1 MAVNTYKEDEN
12 VSNVSN
18 IKTLLRTVSY
28 LKDYK
33 FQSAL
38 AIIMI
43 LVETLIVAMLPALS
57 ERAVD
62 VNIANK
68 DVKGLMIT
76 MGIAA
81 GLAISSWLLTL
92 GFKKILANVTNKIV
106 YEIRR
111 DAFDHLQTL
120 SLYYFD
126 SRPTGKILSRL
137 INDVSSLKEM
147 FTRLITSLIPN
158 LTLIVAVVIIMLRAN
173 AILSL
178 SAFLVVPLLVVSIY
192 FVMIKN
198 FKNWMDFRQKN
209 SNMNAYT
216 HESYA
221 GIKVIQAF
229 SAEKETIEEGDKI
242 MKDVERSWV
251 KAVRRADLL
260 NIVIHW
266 SMGIGYFVLYL
277 FAVKWLKLGQSS
289 VGQLIAFASY
299 IALFW
304 QPIRSLAAT
313 FNQFTNQVT
322 SAQRV
327 FELLDTESI
336 LQEVP
341 DAKELSVSEGEVDF
355 RNITFAYPDEPDVE
369 VLHDMSLTVKPGEL
383 IALVGP
389 TGAGKTTIVNLIARF
404 YDPVSGQVLID
415 GQDISKVTL
424 ASLRS
429 NIGVMT
435 QDSFLFSGTI
445 RENLLYG
452 KPEAT
457 EEEMVSAC
465 HKLGMDDM
473 IASQPEG
480 FDTKVSLDSLSQ
492 GQKQLIALARTLIAD
507 PKILLLDEATSAI
520 DTRTEEL
527 VQAGMALLMKGR
539 TSFVVAHRLSTITKA
554 DRILVIQDKGIAE
567 AGTHRELMQ
576 KKGIYADLY
585 NSQFEELDKE

>member
-33 FQSAL
+33 FQSIL

-43 LVETLIVAMLPALS
+43 LLETLIVAYLPSLS

-62 VNIANK
+62 VDIANK
-68 DVKGLMIT
+68 DVRGLMIT
-76 MGIAA
+76 MGIATA
-81 GLAISSWLLTL
+81 LAISSWLLTL

-158 LTLIVAVVIIMLRAN
+158 LALIIAVVIIMLRAN

-178 SAFLVVPLLVVSIY
+178 SAFLVVPLLIVSIY

-242 MKDVERSWV
+242 MKDVEKSWV

-289 VGQLIAFASY
+289 VGQLIAFATY

-336 LQEVP
+336 LQEIP
-341 DAKELSVSEGEVDF
+341 DAEELKVTEGEVDF
-355 RNITFAYPDEPDVE
+355 RNITFAYPDEPETE
-369 VLHDMSLTVKPGEL
+369 VLHDMSLSVRPGEM

-389 TGAGKTTIVNLIARF
+389 TGAGKTTIVNLISRF

-452 KPEAT
+452 KPDAT
-457 EEEMVSAC
+457 EEEMTSAC
-465 HKLGMDDM
+465 HKLGMDEM
-473 IASQPEG
+473 IASQPQG
-480 FDTKVSLDSLSQ
+480 YDTTVSLDSLSQ

-576 KKGIYADLY
+576 KKGLYADLY

>member
-18 IKTLLRTVSY
+18 FKTLLRTVSY

-33 FQSAL
+33 LQSVL

-43 LVETLIVAMLPALS
+43 LAETLIVAYLPSLS

-62 VNIANK
+62 VDIANK
-68 DVKGLMIT
+68 DVRGLMMT
-76 MGIAA
+76 MGIATA
-81 GLAISSWLLTL
+81 LAISSWLLTL

-158 LTLIVAVVIIMLRAN
+158 LTLIVAVVVIMLSTN
-173 AILSL
+173 AVLSL

-216 HESYA
+216 HESYT

-229 SAEKETIEEGDKI
+229 SAEKETIDEGDKI
-242 MKDVERSWV
+242 MKDVEKSWV

-289 VGQLIAFASY
+289 VGQLIAFATY

-304 QPIRSLAAT
+304 QPIRALAAT

-341 DAKELSVSEGEVDF
+341 DAEELKVTEGEVVFED
-355 RNITFAYPDEPDVE
+355 ITFAYPDEPDKE
-369 VLHDMSLTVKPGEL
+369 VLKDMSLRVKPGEM

-389 TGAGKTTIVNLIARF
+389 TGAGKTTIVNLISRF
-404 YDPVSGQVLID
+404 YDPVSGEVLID

-473 IASQPEG
+473 IASQPQG
-480 FDTKVSLDSLSQ
+480 YDTAVSQDSLSQ

-520 DTRTEEL
+520 DTKTEEL

>member
-33 FQSAL
+33 FQSIL

-43 LVETLIVAMLPALS
+43 LLETLIVAYLPSLS

-62 VNIANK
+62 VDIANK
-68 DVKGLMIT
+68 DVRGLMIT
-76 MGIAA
+76 MGIATA
-81 GLAISSWLLTL
+81 LAISSWLLTL

-158 LTLIVAVVIIMLRAN
+158 LALIIAVVIIMLKAN

-178 SAFLVVPLLVVSIY
+178 SAFLVVPLLIVSIY

-242 MKDVERSWV
+242 MKDVEKSWV

-289 VGQLIAFASY
+289 VGQLIAFATY

-336 LQEVP
+336 LQEIP
-341 DAKELSVSEGEVDF
+341 DAEELKVTEGEVDF
-355 RNITFAYPDEPDVE
+355 RNITFAYPDEPETE
-369 VLHDMSLTVKPGEL
+369 VLHDMSLSVRPGEM

-389 TGAGKTTIVNLIARF
+389 TGAGKTTIVNLISRF

-452 KPEAT
+452 KPDAT
-457 EEEMVSAC
+457 DEEMTSAC
-465 HKLGMDDM
+465 HKLGMDEM
-473 IASQPEG
+473 IASQPQG
-480 FDTKVSLDSLSQ
+480 YDTTVSLDSLSQ

-576 KKGIYADLY
+576 KKGLYADLY

>member
-33 FQSAL
+33 FQSIL

-43 LVETLIVAMLPALS
+43 LLETLIVAYLPSLS

-62 VNIANK
+62 VDIANK
-68 DVKGLMIT
+68 DIRGLMIT
-76 MGIAA
+76 MGIATA
-81 GLAISSWLLTL
+81 LAISSWLLTL

-158 LTLIVAVVIIMLRAN
+158 LALIIAVVIIMLRAN
-173 AILSL
+173 AVLSL

-229 SAEKETIEEGDKI
+229 SAEKETIDEGDKI
-242 MKDVERSWV
+242 MKDVEKSWV

-277 FAVKWLKLGQSS
+277 FAIKWLKIGQSS
-289 VGQLIAFASY
+289 VGQLIAFATY

-341 DAKELSVSEGEVDF
+341 DAEELKVSEGEVDF
-355 RNITFAYPDEPDVE
+355 RNITFAYPDEPDTE
-369 VLHDMSLTVKPGEL
+369 VLHDMSLSVRPGEM

-389 TGAGKTTIVNLIARF
+389 TGAGKTTIVNLISRF

-473 IASQPEG
+473 IASQPQG
-480 FDTKVSLDSLSQ
+480 YDTTVSLDSLSQ

>member
-28 LKDYK
+28 LKGYK
-33 FQSAL
+33 FQSIL
-38 AIIMI
+38 AIFMI
-43 LVETLIVAMLPALS
+43 LLETLIVAILPSFS

-62 VNIANK
+62 VNIADG
-68 DVKGLMIT
+68 DVRGLMIT
-76 MGIAA
+76 MGIASA
-81 GLAISSWLLTL
+81 LAISSWLLTL

-229 SAEKETIEEGDKI
+229 SAEKEAIEEGDKI
-242 MKDVERSWV
+242 LKDVEKSWV
-251 KAVRRADLL
+251 KAVMRADLL

-277 FAVKWLKLGQSS
+277 FAVKWLKLGKAS
-289 VGQLIAFASY
+289 VGQLIAFATY

-341 DAKELSVSEGEVDF
+341 DAEELKVTEGEVDF
-355 RNITFAYPDEPDVE
+355 RNITFAYPDEPEKE
-369 VLHDMSLTVKPGEL
+369 VLHDMSLCVKPGEM

-389 TGAGKTTIVNLIARF
+389 TGAGKTTIVNLISRF
-404 YDPVSGQVLID
+404 YDPVAGQVLID
-415 GQDISKVTL
+415 GQDISQVTL

-452 KPEAT
+452 KPDAT
-457 EEEMVSAC
+457 EDEMVSAC
-465 HKLGMDDM
+465 HQLGMDDM
-473 IASQPEG
+473 IASQPQG
-480 FDTKVSLDSLSQ
+480 YDTTVSLDSLSQ

-527 VQAGMALLMKGR
+527 VQAGMTLLMKGR

-567 AGTHRELMQ
+567 AGTHRELLD

-585 NSQFEELDKE
+585 YSQFEELDKE

>member
-1 MAVNTYKEDEN
+1 MAVNTYKQDESVSS
-12 VSNVSN
+12 VSNV
-18 IKTLLRTVSY
+18 KTLLRTISY

-33 FQSAL
+33 GKTAL

-43 LVETLIVAMLPALS
+43 LAQTIIVSTLPIFS
-57 ERAVD
+57 EHAVD
-62 VNIANK
+62 VDIANG
-68 DVKGLMIT
+68 DVKGLLIT
-76 MGIAA
+76 MGLASA
-81 GLAISSWLLTL
+81 LAISCWLLSM
-92 GFKKILANVTNKIV
+92 GFKKILAGVTNTII
-106 YEIRR
+106 YDIRK

-147 FTRLITSLIPN
+147 FIRLITTLIPN
-158 LTLIVAVVIIMLRAN
+158 LALIIAVIIIMLN
-173 AILSL
+173 SSPVLSL
-178 SAFLVVPLLVVSIY
+178 SAFIVVPLLVISIY
-192 FVMIKN
+192 FVTIKG

-229 SAEKETIEEGDKI
+229 DAEKETIAEGDKI
-242 MKDVERSWV
+242 IKDVENAWV

-260 NIVIHW
+260 NIVVNW
-266 SMGIGYFVLYL
+266 SMGIGYFILYL

-289 VGQLIAFASY
+289 VGRLIAFATY

-304 QPIRSLAAT
+304 QPIRSLAAA

-327 FELLDTESI
+327 FELIDTQSI
-336 LQEVP
+336 LQEIP
-341 DAKELSVSEGEVDF
+341 DAKELKVENGKVDF
-355 RNITFAYPDEPDVE
+355 EHISFAYPNEPDVE
-369 VLHDMSLTVKPGEL
+369 IIHDMNLTVKPGET

-389 TGAGKTTIVNLIARF
+389 TGAGKTTIVNLISRF
-404 YDPVSGQVLID
+404 YDPVEGKVLID

-424 ASLRS
+424 SSLRL

-445 RENLLYG
+445 KENLLYG

-457 EEEMVSAC
+457 REEMEDAC
-465 HKLGMDDM
+465 RKLGLDDL
-473 IASQPEG
+473 INSQPQG
-480 FDTKVSLDSLSQ
+480 YDTVISQDSLSQ
-492 GQKQLIALARTLIAD
+492 GQKQLIALARTLIAN

-527 VQAGMALLMKGR
+527 VQTGMAILMKGR
-539 TSFVVAHRLSTITKA
+539 TSFVVAHRLSTIVKA
-554 DRILVIQDKGIAE
+554 DRILVIQNKGIAE
-567 AGTHRELMQ
+567 EGNHKALLA
-576 KKGIYADLY
+576 KNGIYADLY
-585 NSQFEELDKE
+585 NSQFEELDKD

>member
-111 DAFDHLQTL
+111 DAFDHLETL

-158 LTLIVAVVIIMLRAN
+158 LTLIIAVVIIMLRAN

>member
-33 FQSAL
+33 FQSIL
-38 AIIMI
+38 AIFMI
-43 LVETLIVAMLPALS
+43 LLETLIVAILPSFS

-62 VNIANK
+62 VNIAGG
-68 DVKGLMIT
+68 DVRGLMIT
-76 MGIAA
+76 MGIASA
-81 GLAISSWLLTL
+81 LAISSWLLTL

-242 MKDVERSWV
+242 LKDVEKSWV

-277 FAVKWLKLGQSS
+277 FAVKWLKLGKAS
-289 VGQLIAFASY
+289 VGQLIAFATY

-341 DAKELSVSEGEVDF
+341 DAEELKVTEGEVDF
-355 RNITFAYPDEPDVE
+355 RNITFAYPDEPDKE
-369 VLHDMSLTVKPGEL
+369 VLHDMSLCVKQGEM

-452 KPEAT
+452 KPDAT
-457 EEEMVSAC
+457 EDEMVSAC
-465 HKLGMDDM
+465 HQLGMDDM
-473 IASQPEG
+473 IASQPQG
-480 FDTKVSLDSLSQ
+480 YDTTVSLDSLSQ

-527 VQAGMALLMKGR
+527 VQAGMTLLMKGR

-567 AGTHRELMQ
+567 AGTHRELLDR
-576 KKGIYADLY
+576 KGIYADLY
-585 NSQFEELDKE
+585 YSQFEELDKE

>member
-28 LKDYK
+28 LKGYK
-33 FQSAL
+33 FQSIL
-38 AIIMI
+38 AIFMI
-43 LVETLIVAMLPALS
+43 LLETLIVAILPSFS

-62 VNIANK
+62 VNIADG
-68 DVKGLMIT
+68 DVRGLMIT
-76 MGIAA
+76 MGIASA
-81 GLAISSWLLTL
+81 LAISSWLLTL

-111 DAFDHLQTL
+111 DAFDHLETL

-158 LTLIVAVVIIMLRAN
+158 LTLIIAVVIIMLRAN

>member
-18 IKTLLRTVSY
+18 LKTLTRTISY
-28 LKDYK
+28 LKGYK
-33 FQSAL
+33 GQTAL

-43 LVETLIVAMLPALS
+43 LVQTLIVAMLPMLS

-62 VNIANK
+62 VDIANK
-68 DVKGLMIT
+68 DVRGLIIT
-76 MGIAA
+76 MGIASA
-81 GLAISSWLLTL
+81 LAISSWLLSM

-147 FTRLITSLIPN
+147 FTRLITTLIPN
-158 LTLIVAVVIIMLRAN
+158 LTLIIAVIVIMLKSSPA
-173 AILSL
+173 LSL
-178 SAFLVVPLLVVSIY
+178 SAFIVVPLLILSMY
-192 FVMIKN
+192 FVTVKG

-216 HESYA
+216 HESYT

-229 SAEKETIEEGDKI
+229 GAEKETIEEGDKI
-242 MKDVERSWV
+242 MKDVEKSWV

-260 NIVIHW
+260 NVVINW
-266 SMGIGYFVLYL
+266 SMGVGYFILYL

-289 VGQLIAFASY
+289 VGQLIAFATY

-304 QPIRSLAAT
+304 QPIRSLAAA

-327 FELLDTESI
+327 FELLDTQSI
-336 LQEVP
+336 LQEIP
-341 DAKELSVSEGEVDF
+341 DATELKVKDGKVDF
-355 RNITFAYPDEPDVE
+355 ENISFAYPDEPDVE
-369 VLHDMSLTVKPGEL
+369 IIHDLSLHVKPGEM

-389 TGAGKTTIVNLIARF
+389 TGAGKTTIVNLISRF
-404 YDPVSGQVLID
+404 YDPVEGKVLID

-445 RENLLYG
+445 KENLLYG
-452 KPEAT
+452 RPDAT
-457 EEEMVSAC
+457 DEQMRSAC
-465 HKLGMDDM
+465 TRLGLDEM
-473 IASQPEG
+473 ILSQPKG
-480 FDTKVSLDSLSQ
+480 FDSEVSQDSLSQ

-527 VQAGMALLMKGR
+527 VQAGMAILMQGR
-539 TSFVVAHRLSTITKA
+539 TSFIVAHRLSTIVKA

-567 AGTHRELMQ
+567 SGTHKQLLA

>member
-111 DAFDHLQTL
+111 DAFDHLETL

-158 LTLIVAVVIIMLRAN
+158 LTLIIAVVIIMLRAN

-242 MKDVERSWV
+242 MKDVEKSWV

-289 VGQLIAFASY
+289 VGQLIAFATY

-336 LQEVP
+336 LQEIP
-341 DAKELSVSEGEVDF
+341 DAEELKVTEGEVDF
-355 RNITFAYPDEPDVE
+355 RNITFAYPDEPETE
-369 VLHDMSLTVKPGEL
+369 VLHDMSLSVRPGEM

-389 TGAGKTTIVNLIARF
+389 TGAGKTTIVNLISRF

-452 KPEAT
+452 KPDAT
-457 EEEMVSAC
+457 DEEMTSAC
-465 HKLGMDDM
+465 HKLGMDEM
-473 IASQPEG
+473 IASQPQG
-480 FDTKVSLDSLSQ
+480 YDTTVSLDSLSQ

-576 KKGIYADLY
+576 KKGLYADLY

>member
-1 MAVNTYKEDEN
+1 MAVNTYKQDEK
-12 VSNVSN
+12 VSSASN
-18 IKTLLRTVSY
+18 WKTLLRTVSY

-33 FQSAL
+33 FKT
-38 AIIMI
+38 AIAIVMI
-43 LVETLIVAMLPALS
+43 LAQTLIVAMLPSLT

-62 VNIANK
+62 VNIVGK
-68 DVKGLMIT
+68 DTRGLIIT
-76 MGIAA
+76 MGIAT
-81 GLAISSWLLTL
+81 GLALCSWFLSM
-92 GFKKILANVTNKIV
+92 GYRKVLASVTNKIV
-106 YEIRR
+106 YDIRR
-111 DAFDHLQTL
+111 TAFDHLQTL

-137 INDVSSLKEM
+137 INDVSSLKDM
-147 FTRLITSLIPN
+147 FSRLITTLIPN
-158 LTLIVAVVIIMLRAN
+158 LTLIIAIVIIMLHSSPV
-173 AILSL
+173 LSL
-178 SAFLVVPLLVVSIY
+178 SAFIVVPLLVLSMY
-192 FVMIKN
+192 FIMIKG

-229 SAEKETIEEGDKI
+229 DAEKETIAEGDKI
-242 MKDVERSWV
+242 MKDVENAWV
-251 KAVRRADLL
+251 KAVRRSDLL
-260 NIVIHW
+260 NIVVNW

-277 FAVKWLKLGQSS
+277 FAVKWLKIGATS

-299 IALFW
+299 ISLFW
-304 QPIRSLAAT
+304 QPIRSLAAA

-327 FELLDTESI
+327 FELMDTESI

-341 DAKELSVSEGEVDF
+341 DATELKVTEGKVDF
-355 RNITFAYPDEPDVE
+355 EDICFAYPDEPDVE
-369 VLHDMSLTVKPGEL
+369 IIHDLKLHVKPGEM

-389 TGAGKTTIVNLIARF
+389 TGAGKTTIVNLLARF
-404 YDPVSGQVLID
+404 YDPVSGKVLID
-415 GQDISKVTL
+415 DQDISKVTL
-424 ASLRS
+424 ASLRA
-429 NIGVMT
+429 NVGVMT

-445 RENLLYG
+445 KENLLYG

-457 EEEMVSAC
+457 DEEMRDAC
-465 HKLGMDDM
+465 HELGLDDLIM
-473 IASQPEG
+473 SQPQG
-480 FDTKVSLDSLSQ
+480 FDTVITQDSLSQ

-527 VQAGMALLMKGR
+527 VQAGMAILMKGR
-539 TSFVVAHRLSTITKA
+539 TSFVVAHRLSTIVKS
-554 DRILVIQDKGIAE
+554 DRILVIQNKGIAE
-567 AGTHRELMQ
+567 AGNHRELMERN
-576 KKGIYADLY
+576 GIYADLY

>member
-28 LKDYK
+28 LKGYK
-33 FQSAL
+33 FQSIL
-38 AIIMI
+38 AIFMI
-43 LVETLIVAMLPALS
+43 LLETLIVAILPSFS

-62 VNIANK
+62 VNIADG
-68 DVKGLMIT
+68 DVRGLMIT
-76 MGIAA
+76 MGIASA
-81 GLAISSWLLTL
+81 LAISSWLLTL

-229 SAEKETIEEGDKI
+229 SAEKEAIEEGDKI
-242 MKDVERSWV
+242 LKDVEKSWV

-277 FAVKWLKLGQSS
+277 FAVKWLKLGKAS
-289 VGQLIAFASY
+289 VGQLIAFATY

-341 DAKELSVSEGEVDF
+341 DAEELKVTEGEVDF
-355 RNITFAYPDEPDVE
+355 RNITFAYPDEPEKE
-369 VLHDMSLTVKPGEL
+369 VLHDMSLCVKPGEM

-452 KPEAT
+452 KPDAT
-457 EEEMVSAC
+457 EDEMVSAC
-465 HKLGMDDM
+465 HQLGMDDM
-473 IASQPEG
+473 IASQPQG
-480 FDTKVSLDSLSQ
+480 YDTTVSLDSLSQ

-527 VQAGMALLMKGR
+527 VQAGMTLLMKGR

-567 AGTHRELMQ
+567 AGTHRELLD

-585 NSQFEELDKE
+585 YSQFEELDKE

>member
-33 FQSAL
+33 FQSIL

-43 LVETLIVAMLPALS
+43 LLETLIVAMLPSLS

-62 VNIANK
+62 VDIANK
-68 DVKGLMIT
+68 DVRGLMIT
-76 MGIAA
+76 MGIASA
-81 GLAISSWLLTL
+81 LAVSSWLLTL

-158 LTLIVAVVIIMLRAN
+158 LTLIIAVVIIMLRAN
-173 AILSL
+173 AVLSL

-289 VGQLIAFASY
+289 VGQLIAFATY

-341 DAKELSVSEGEVDF
+341 DAKELKVTNGEVDF
-355 RNITFAYPDEPDVE
+355 KDITFAYPDEPDTE
-369 VLHDMSLTVKPGEL
+369 VLHGLSLNVRPGEI

-389 TGAGKTTIVNLIARF
+389 TGAGKTTIVNLISRF

-452 KPEAT
+452 KPDAT
-457 EEEMVSAC
+457 EDEMVSAC
-465 HKLGMDDM
+465 HKLGMDEM
-473 IASQPEG
+473 IASQPQG
-480 FDTKVSLDSLSQ
+480 YDTTVSLDSLSQ

>member
-111 DAFDHLQTL
+111 DAFDHLETL

-158 LTLIVAVVIIMLRAN
+158 LTLIIAVVIIMLRAN

-341 DAKELSVSEGEVDF
+341 DAKELSISEGEVDF

>member
-18 IKTLLRTVSY
+18 IKTLLRTISY

-33 FQSAL
+33 LQSAL

-43 LVETLIVAMLPALS
+43 LVETLIVAMLPSLS

-68 DVKGLMIT
+68 DTKGLLIT
-76 MGIAA
+76 MGIASA
-81 GLAISSWLLTL
+81 LAISSWLLTL

-106 YEIRR
+106 YDIRH
-111 DAFDHLQTL
+111 DAFDHLETL

-158 LTLIVAVVIIMLRAN
+158 LTLIIAVVVIMLRAN
-173 AILSL
+173 PILSL

-242 MKDVERSWV
+242 MKDVEISWV

-277 FAVKWLKLGQSS
+277 FAVKWLKLGETS

-327 FELLDTESI
+327 FELLDTQSI

-341 DAKELSVSEGEVDF
+341 DAIELKVTEGEVDF
-355 RNITFAYPDEPDVE
+355 KDITFAYPDEPDVE
-369 VLHDMSLTVKPGEL
+369 VLHNLSLTVKPGEM

-389 TGAGKTTIVNLIARF
+389 TGAGKTTIVNLISRF

-452 KPEAT
+452 KPDAT
-457 EEEMVSAC
+457 EEEMKSAC

-473 IASQPEG
+473 IYTQPEG

-527 VQAGMALLMKGR
+527 VQAGMTILMKGR

-554 DRILVIQDKGIAE
+554 DRILVIQNKGIAE
-567 AGTHRELMQ
+567 AGTHKELLQ
-576 KKGIYADLY
+576 KNGIYADLY

>member
-111 DAFDHLQTL
+111 DAFDHLETL

-158 LTLIVAVVIIMLRAN
+158 LTLIIAVVIIMLRAN

-539 TSFVVAHRLSTITKA
+539 TSFVVAHRQSTITKA